1 MIKSAWEKL
10 QEKFPEIIRN
20 NKIYND
26 IVKNILL
33 SPNNLLLYCAY
44 GFPIDLII
52 DAILIE
58 KFKKINFYRTAHIW
72 DKSIYYNE
80 NQDFIEIDLI
90 S

>member
-33 SPNNLLLYCAY
+33 SPNNLLLY
-44 GFPIDLII
+44 F
-52 DAILIE
+52 
-58 KFKKINFYRTAHIW
+58 
-72 DKSIYYNE
+72 S
-80 NQDFIEIDLI
+80 
-90 S
+90 